1 MRIELMTPGLQ
12 DQCSSHWAMKP
23 FISVLELLDSDLSQL
38 RQRTTLSRLGRCN
51 RWQPMNMEV
60 RGEVE
65 RERWQSKGKKS
76 LSAGF
81 EPARAEPNRF
91 LVYRLNHSATTTCIQ
106 RAQDTD
112 QNWGYFTDTIT
123 RLQEVFSL
131 NYKLLLQI
139 DDYDILMARGPFIYS
154 SAISL

>member
-23 FISVLELLDSDLSQL
+23 FMSVLELLDSDLSQL

-65 RERWQSKGKKS
+65 RERWQSEEKKS

-91 LVYRLNHSATTTCIQ
+91 LVYRLNHSATTTCVK

-112 QNWGYFTDTIT
+112 PNWGYFTDTIT

-139 DDYDILMARGPFIYS
+139 DDNDILMARGPFIHS
-154 SAISL
+154 SASY

>member
-23 FISVLELLDSDLSQL
+23 SMCVLELLDSDLSQL

-65 RERWQSKGKKS
+65 RERWQSEEKKS

-91 LVYRLNHSATTTCIQ
+91 LVYRLNHSATTTCIKI
-106 RAQDTD
+106 AQDTGP
-112 QNWGYFTDTIT
+112 NWGYFTDTIT
-123 RLQEVFSL
+123 KTSRSIQSQLQVTLTNRRLRYPNDTWPF
-131 NYKLLLQI
+131 YLQFG
-139 DDYDILMARGPFIYS
+139 Y
-154 SAISL
+154 